1 VESGKTARKQ
11 RSDSERGQ
19 ALRIKDIRCV
29 LIVGAGT
36 MGRQI
41 SLQCATHG
49 YNVTLYDIAPEALK
63 AASGQLKEYADHLV
77 AWGRL
82 SQQEADA
89 ALTRITTTNNAKQ
102 AASRADLL
110 SESVPEDPELK
121 GRVFAQFN
129 KLCPS
134 HTIFTTNTSELIPS
148 LFAEKTGRP
157 DKFAALHFHQRVW
170 EANVADIMP
179 HPGTSQATMELLR
192 AFAESIGQIPIVLKK
207 EHPAY
212 VFNYMLNALTG
223 AALDLAVDNVASVE
237 DIDRAWTG
245 VMKTMV
251 GPFGILDFVG
261 LDLAL
266 QIWDMFAKL
275 SGDPQTQARAD
286 FLKGYVDKGWLGVKS
301 GRGFYTYTKPT

>member
-1 VESGKTARKQ
+1 M
-11 RSDSERGQ
+11 
-19 ALRIKDIRCV
+19 RIKDIRHV
-29 LIVGAGT
+29 LVVGAGT

-49 YNVTLYDIAPEALK
+49 YNVKLYDISPEALE
-63 AASGQLKEYADHLV
+63 AATCQLKEYAAHLV

-89 ALTRITTTNNAKQ
+89 ALARITTTNNAKQ
-102 AASRADLL
+102 AAAQADLL
-110 SESVPEDPELK
+110 SESVPEDPKLK
-121 GRVFAQFN
+121 CKVFAQFN

-134 HTIFTTNTSELIPS
+134 HTIFTTNSSELLPS
-148 LFAEKTGRP
+148 LMAEKTGRP
-157 DKFAALHFHQRVW
+157 DKFAALHFHQHVW

-179 HPGTSQATMELLR
+179 HPGTSKATMGLLK

-212 VFNYMLNALTG
+212 VFNNMLNALSG
-223 AALDLAVDNVASVE
+223 AALDLAVNDVASVE

-245 VMKTMV
+245 VMKTFV

-261 LDLAL
+261 LDLAW
-266 QIWDMFAKL
+266 QITEMFAKV
-275 SGDPQTQARAD
+275 SGDPQHQARAD
-286 FLKGYVDKGWLGVKS
+286 FLKQYVDKGWLGVKS
-301 GRGFYTYTKPT
+301 GRGFYTYTNPT

>member
-1 VESGKTARKQ
+1 M
-11 RSDSERGQ
+11 
-19 ALRIKDIRCV
+19 RIKDIRHV
-29 LIVGAGT
+29 LVVGAGT

-49 YNVTLYDIAPEALK
+49 YNVTLYDIAQEALE
-63 AASGQLKEYADHLV
+63 AAIGQLKEYAAHLV

-82 SQQEADA
+82 TQQDADA
-89 ALTRITTTNNAKQ
+89 ALARITTTNNAKQ
-102 AASRADLL
+102 AAAQADLL
-110 SESVPEDPELK
+110 SESVPEDLKLK
-121 GRVFAQFN
+121 GRVFARFN

-134 HTIFTTNTSELIPS
+134 RTIFTTNTSELIPS
-148 LFAEKTGRP
+148 LMAEKTGRP
-157 DKFAALHFHQRVW
+157 DKFAALHFHPHVW

-179 HPGTSQATMELLR
+179 HPGTSRATIKLIR

-212 VFNYMLNALTG
+212 VFNYMLNALNG
-223 AALDLAVDNVASVE
+223 AALDLAVNKVASIE

-261 LDLAL
+261 LDLAW
-266 QIWDMFAKL
+266 QITDMFAK
-275 SGDPQTQARAD
+275 STGDPQIQASAG
-286 FLKGYVDKGWLGVKS
+286 FLKQYVDKGWLGVKS
-301 GRGFYTYTKPT
+301 GRGFYNYTNPT

>member
-1 VESGKTARKQ
+1 M
-11 RSDSERGQ
+11 
-19 ALRIKDIRCV
+19 RIKDIRHV
-29 LIVGAGT
+29 LVVGAGT

-49 YNVTLYDIAPEALK
+49 YNVTLYDIAQEALE
-63 AASGQLKEYADHLV
+63 AATGQLKEYAAHLV

-82 SQQEADA
+82 TQQEADA
-89 ALTRITTTNNAKQ
+89 ALARITTTNNAKQ
-102 AASRADLL
+102 AAAQADLL
-110 SESVPEDPELK
+110 SESVPEDPRLK

-134 HTIFTTNTSELIPS
+134 HTIFTTNSSELLPS
-148 LFAEKTGRP
+148 LLAEKTGRP
-157 DKFAALHFHQRVW
+157 DKFAALHFHQHVW

-179 HPGTSQATMELLR
+179 HPGTSKATMELLR

-212 VFNYMLNALTG
+212 VFNHMLNALSE
-223 AALDLAVDNVASVE
+223 AALDLAVNNVASVE
-237 DIDRAWTG
+237 DIDCAWTG

-261 LDLAL
+261 LDLVW
-266 QIWDMFAKL
+266 QINDMFAKS
-275 SGDPQTQARAD
+275 SGDPQMQARAD
-286 FLKGYVDKGWLGVKS
+286 FLKRYVDKGWLGVKS
-301 GRGFYTYTKPT
+301 GRGFYTYTTAET

>member
-1 VESGKTARKQ
+1 M
-11 RSDSERGQ
+11 
-19 ALRIKDIRCV
+19 RIKDIRHV
-29 LIVGAGT
+29 LVVGAGT

-49 YNVTLYDIAPEALK
+49 YDVTLYDIAQEALE
-63 AASGQLKEYADHLV
+63 AATGQLKEYAAHLV

-82 SQQEADA
+82 TQQEADA
-89 ALTRITTTNNAKQ
+89 ALARITTTNNAKQ
-102 AASRADLL
+102 AAAQADLL
-110 SESVPEDPELK
+110 SESVPEDPRLK

-134 HTIFTTNTSELIPS
+134 RTIFTTNTSELVPS
-148 LFAEKTGRP
+148 LMAEKTGRP
-157 DKFAALHFHQRVW
+157 DKFAALHFHPHVW

-179 HPGTSQATMELLR
+179 HPGTSRATIKLII

-212 VFNYMLNALTG
+212 VFNHMLNALNG
-223 AALDLAVDNVASVE
+223 AALDLAVNKVASVE

-245 VMKTMV
+245 VMKTIV

-261 LDLAL
+261 LDLAW
-266 QIWDMFAKL
+266 QICEMFAKL
-275 SGDPQTQARAD
+275 SGDPQMQARAD
-286 FLKGYVDKGWLGVKS
+286 FLKRYVDKGWLGVKS
-301 GRGFYTYTKPT
+301 GRGFYNYSNTA